1 MIRASLILL
10 CLPGLASANEL
21 RKVPYDSLRGQPHR
35 IETFDSVPATT
46 EPGINFDQHWR
57 APGLSIAER
66 LLGQGLAETDTE
78 YGRFDSLNGLPGAQ
92 PRVIP
97 GVSGQ
102 NFTIAYHD
110 GFGSNALFPI
120 GPVGIAGADGRGE
133 GSVALTFDDPQY
145 AFGLRLHAEYPDPLG
160 QRPMPRAAE
169 IAFYDAN
176 ARLLTDFVLPLGRG
190 VISLAWRSGYG
201 VAAVTIE
208 NTDPGGIAIDDILYE
223 VEDLS
228 G

>member
-1 MIRASLILL
+1 MIRTALALL
-10 CLPGLASANEL
+10 CLPGLAAANEL
-21 RKVPYDSLRGQPHR
+21 RKVPYDSLKSVPHR
-35 IETFDSVPATT
+35 IETFDSLPPVT
-46 EPGINFDQHWR
+46 EPGINFDHHWR

-66 LLGQGLAETDTE
+66 LLGQGLAEIDTD
-78 YGRFDSLNGLPGAQ
+78 YGRFDALDGLPGAP

-97 GVSGQ
+97 GTSGQ
-102 NFTIAYHD
+102 NFTIAHHA
-110 GFGSNALFPI
+110 GFGSNALFPL
-120 GPVGIAGADGRGE
+120 GPVGLAGADGRGE
-133 GSVALTFDDPQY
+133 GSIAFTFDDPQF

-169 IAFYDAN
+169 IVFYDVN
-176 ARLLTDFVLPLGRG
+176 ARPITDFVLPLGRG

>member
-1 MIRASLILL
+1 MLRAALVLV
-10 CLPGLASANEL
+10 CLPGLATAAEL
-21 RKVPYDSLRGQPHR
+21 RKVPYDDLRSQPHR
-35 IETFDSVPATT
+35 IETFDSLPSVT

-66 LLGQGLAETDTE
+66 LLVQGLGETDTD
-78 YGRFDSLNGLPGAQ
+78 YGRFDRLTGLPGAP

-97 GVSGQ
+97 GQSGQ
-102 NFTIAYHD
+102 NFTIAHHD
-110 GFGSNALFPI
+110 GFGSNALFPL
-120 GPVGIAGADGRGE
+120 GPVGLAGADGRGE
-133 GSVALTFDDPQY
+133 GSIAMTFDDPQF
-145 AFGLRLHAEYPDPLG
+145 AFGLRVHAEYPDPLG

-169 IAFYDAN
+169 VALYDVN
-176 ARLLTDFVLPLGRG
+176 ARLITQFVLPLGRG

-201 VAAVTIE
+201 VAAVTIQ

>member
-1 MIRASLILL
+1 MIRAALILF
-10 CLPGLASANEL
+10 CLPGFAAASDL
-21 RKVPYDSLRGQPHR
+21 RKVPYHTLKSQPHR
-35 IETFDSVPATT
+35 IETFDSLPSVT

-66 LLGQGLAETDTE
+66 LLGQGLVETTTDH
-78 YGRFDSLNGLPGAQ
+78 GRFDTLNGLPGAP

-97 GVSGQ
+97 GQSGQ
-102 NFTIAYHD
+102 NFTIAHHD
-110 GFGSNALFPI
+110 GFGSNALFPL

-133 GSVALTFDDPQY
+133 GSIAVTFDDPQY
-145 AFGLRLHAEYPDPLG
+145 AFGLRIHAEYADPLG

-169 IAFYDAN
+169 IALYDVN
-176 ARLLTDFVLPLGRG
+176 ARLITDFVLPLGRG

-201 VAAVTIE
+201 VAAMTIQ

>member
-1 MIRASLILL
+1 MIRLACLCLI
-10 CLPGLASANEL
+10 LPGLAAANEL

-35 IETFDSVPATT
+35 IETFDSLPKVT
-46 EPGINFDQHWR
+46 EPGLNFDHHWR
-57 APGLSIAER
+57 APGLSIAEK
-66 LLGQGLAETDTE
+66 LLGQGVEEATTD
-78 YGRFDSLNGLPGAQ
+78 YGRFDRLIGQ
-92 PRVIP
+92 PDAPLRVIP
-97 GVSGQ
+97 GQSGQ
-102 NFTIAYHD
+102 NLTVAYHS
-110 GFGSNALFPI
+110 GFGSNALFPL

-133 GSVALTFDDPQY
+133 GSLALTFDDPQF
-145 AFGLRLHAEYPDPLG
+145 AFGLRLHAEYPDPLA

-169 IAFYDAN
+169 VAFYDVN
-176 ARLLTDFVLPLGRG
+176 ARLITRFVLPLGRG
-190 VISLAWRSGYG
+190 VMSLAWRSGYG

>member
-1 MIRASLILL
+1 MIRLALALV
-10 CLPGLASANEL
+10 CLPALAPASEL
-21 RKVPYDSLRGQPHR
+21 NKVSFDTLRSQPHR
-35 IETFDSVPATT
+35 IETFDGLPSVT
-46 EPGINFDQHWR
+46 EPGLNFDQHWR

-66 LLGQGLAETDTE
+66 LLGQDLEETKTD
-78 YGRFDSLNGLPGAQ
+78 YGRFDALNGLPSAP
-92 PRVIP
+92 PRVVP
-97 GVSGQ
+97 GQSGQ
-102 NFTIAYHD
+102 NFTIAHHD
-110 GFGSNALFPI
+110 GFGSNALFPL
-120 GPVGIAGADGRGE
+120 GPVGIAGAEGRGE
-133 GSVALTFDDPQY
+133 GSVAVTFDDPQF

-169 IAFYDAN
+169 VAFYDAN
-176 ARLLTDFVLPLGRG
+176 ARRITDFVLPLGRG

-201 VAAVTIE
+201 IAAVTIE